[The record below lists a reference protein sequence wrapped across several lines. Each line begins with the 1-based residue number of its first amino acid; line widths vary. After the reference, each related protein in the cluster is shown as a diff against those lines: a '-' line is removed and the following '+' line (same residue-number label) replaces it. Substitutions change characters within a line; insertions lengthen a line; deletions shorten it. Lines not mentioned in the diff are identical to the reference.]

1 MRKSLSF
8 LVVLF
13 LILSQ
18 FTFLELSFALT
29 AADVIVTPPI
39 AGKVASYN
47 IQFTLGTSS
56 GYAIP
61 ETGYIKISFPTGTTL
76 PTSMDKSC
84 VTVNGV
90 ATPFTV
96 TQLLSIEVGR
106 VVPVG
111 KLIFI

>member
-8 LVVLF
+8 LVILF

-18 FTFLELSFALT
+18 FAFFELSFALT
-29 AADVIVTPPI
+29 AADVTVTPPI

-47 IQFTLGTSS
+47 IQFSLGTGS

-76 PTSMDKSC
+76 PTSMDK
-84 VTVNGV
+84 V
-90 ATPFTV
+90 A
-96 TQLLSIEVGR
+96 LR
-106 VVPVG
+106 
-111 KLIFI
+111 